1 MNAGRHLKTGQCI
14 HGLVSRGQDIDE
26 SLVGPLLELLTAV
39 LVLVDRTKD
48 GDNLLLW
55 TDMPDDRE
63 SNFSGAG
70 NRGAYP
76 TVRRFNMGIDLNF

>member
-1 MNAGRHLKTGQCI
+1 NAEISYTFQGEWLQKAGLSRLKI
-14 HGLVSRGQDIDE
+14 YVN
-26 SLVGPLLELLTAV
+26 
-39 LVLVDRTKD
+39 

-70 NRGAYP
+70 NGSNGAYP
-76 TVRRFNMGIDLNF
+76 TVRRFNVGIDLNF